1 MHIVHTIAA
10 LWQVLE
16 TAESIALVPT
26 MGNLHDGHLKLVET
40 AREYADCVVV
50 SIYVNPLQFGV
61 NEDLARYP
69 RTLEQDCQKLREAG
83 ASVVFAPLDSEMY
96 PSPQTM
102 TLQPGPVADILCGAS
117 RPGHFS
123 GVATVVLK
131 LFNLVQ
137 PDVAVFGKKDYQQLL
152 VIRQL
157 VQQFNLPIQIVG
169 VDTVRTATGLAMSS
183 RNGYLSAA
191 QLEAA
196 RQLYAALQQLV
207 RSVHAGEQDVAL
219 AQQAALQSL
228 STQGWQMDYVE
239 VRRQQDLGVISAE
252 DRALVVLAAGKLG
265 STRLIDNIE
274 FELA

>member
-1 MHIVHTIAA
+1 MHIVHTIAE
-10 LWQVLE
+10 LWQILE

-40 AREYADCVVV
+40 AREYADCAVV

-69 RTLEQDCQKLREAG
+69 RTLEEDCQKLREAG
-83 ASVVFAPLDSEMY
+83 ASVVFAPHDTEMY
-96 PSPQTM
+96 PVPQSITID
-102 TLQPGPVADILCGAS
+102 PGPIADILCGAS

-183 RNGYLSAA
+183 RNGYLSGA

-196 RQLYAALQQLV
+196 QQLYAALQQLV

-228 STQGWQMDYVE
+228 SVQGWQMDYLE
-239 VRRQQDLGVISAE
+239 VRRQQDLGVVSAE

>member
-1 MHIVHTIAA
+1 MHIVHTIAE

-50 SIYVNPLQFGV
+50 SIYVNPLQFGI

-69 RTLEQDCQKLREAG
+69 RTLEHDCQKLREAG

-102 TLQPGPVADILCGAS
+102 TIQPGPVAGILCGAS

-152 VIRQL
+152 VIHQL

-183 RNGYLSAA
+183 RNGYLSASE
-191 QLEAA
+191 LEAA
-196 RQLYAALQQLV
+196 QQLYAALQQLV
-207 RSVHAGEQDVAL
+207 RSMHAGEQDVTL

-228 STQGWQMDYVE
+228 SAQGWQMDYLE
-239 VRRQQDLGVISAE
+239 VRRQQDLGPVSAA
-252 DRALVVLAAGKLG
+252 DHALVVLAAGKLG